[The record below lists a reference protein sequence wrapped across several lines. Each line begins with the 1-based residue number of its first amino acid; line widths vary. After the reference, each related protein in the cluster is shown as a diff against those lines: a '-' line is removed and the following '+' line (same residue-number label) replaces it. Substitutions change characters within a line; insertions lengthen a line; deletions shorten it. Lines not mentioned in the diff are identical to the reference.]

1 MNFDSWIVKLVL
13 ATFLGSLIG
22 LEREYHGR
30 PAGLR
35 THILVCIGAAVLTIS
50 GLSIAAVFS
59 NGNGSSG
66 EEISRIIAGIVTGI
80 GFLGAGAIIRTSD
93 LIRGLTTAACIWFVA
108 AIGIVIG
115 IGQYLLAASS
125 TGIALLVLILLPLI
139 ENRVS
144 ALKYRDVIIRGGSR
158 DPLRL
163 LDRCTAVFERSNIR
177 IHDVDVEIDN
187 NGSFVN
193 LLYHLR
199 IRKIENKNELLN
211 SLSEIDGVTTVTWQ
225 RSSGSSIDG
234 ISRSINSVKG
244 ASE

>member
-1 MNFDSWIVKLVL
+1 MNFDIWIIKLIL
-13 ATFLGSLIG
+13 AAFLGSLIG

-50 GLSIAAVFS
+50 GLSITAVFS

-66 EEISRIIAGIVTGI
+66 EEISRIVAGIVTGI

-108 AIGIVIG
+108 AIGIVTG
-115 IGQYLLAASS
+115 LGQYLLAASS

-144 ALKYRDVIIRGGSR
+144 ALKYRDVIIRGESG
-158 DPLRL
+158 DPLKL
-163 LDRCTAVFERSNIR
+163 LDRCTAVFLHSGIG
-177 IHDVDVEIDN
+177 IHDVDIEIDK

-193 LLYHLR
+193 LLFHLR
-199 IRKIENKNELLN
+199 IRKMENHNELLN
-211 SLSEIDGVTTVTWQ
+211 SLSEIDGVITVTWQ
-225 RSSGSSIDG
+225 RSSGRSIDG
-234 ISRSINSVKG
+234 ISRSISSVNG
-244 ASE
+244 